1 MGKND
6 GILGAIGGLVAA
18 IAGEVDIIG
27 PSISSSS
34 PSSPSTSGSGSHSD
48 SHGGGDGSSST
59 DWMGITERTNA
70 QGKTVNQIVRVGNKD
85 HVYPAGYTGFIDAL
99 LGGKPVAVSEF
110 NGDKINHQDANG
122 KTVATSIIRSDG
134 RIDSWGSNG
143 QFLGSKTP
151 TFSANQASQTIT
163 PSSCQS
169 ETNLD
174 WLENNDD
181 DSDEY
186 WHALLENDI
195 DDLNRVVNNC
205 YIYEQSSDK
214 ERLES
219 SKHQLGSDCIRLIRI
234 AEDAEQLLRIQSI
247 LNKNDSLNNSG
258 ITSNDDESVE
268 YWHALLEND
277 IDDLNRIVN
286 NCYAAEQSGDKE
298 KLKSSQCQLE
308 LDCVRLIRIAE
319 NTEQLLR
326 IKAILDT
333 PAHIQGY
340 LEALK
345 VARDW

>member
-1 MGKND
+1 LKRKEVNHLGKND
-6 GILGAIGGLVAA
+6 SILGAIGGLISAM
-18 IAGEVDIIG
+18 AGEVDIIG
-27 PSISSSS
+27 PSISSSSS

-59 DWMGITERTNA
+59 DWLGITERTNA

-85 HVYPAGYTGFIDAL
+85 HIYPAGYTGFIDAL

-110 NGDKINHQDANG
+110 NGDRINHQDANG

-134 RIDSWGSNG
+134 RIDSWGSDG

-163 PSSCQS
+163 PSLSQS
-169 ETNLD
+169 EASLD
-174 WLENNDD
+174 WSEYDD
-181 DSDEY
+181 DESAGY

-205 YIYEQSSDK
+205 Y
-214 ERLES
+214 
-219 SKHQLGSDCIRLIRI
+219 
-234 AEDAEQLLRIQSI
+234 
-247 LNKNDSLNNSG
+247 
-258 ITSNDDESVE
+258 T
-268 YWHALLEND
+268 
-277 IDDLNRIVN
+277 
-286 NCYAAEQSGDKE
+286 AEQSGDKE
-298 KLKSSQCQLE
+298 KLESSKWQLGS
-308 LDCVRLIRIAE
+308 DCVRLIRIAE

-340 LEALK
+340 LEGLNT
-345 VARDW
+345 ARKW